1 MLDKINHPKM
11 QKEND
16 ETKTQLEDIVE
27 EKEGTCEDKF
37 NDNISFSQASE
48 SSGMSSKFI
57 FRGNYWSK
65 Y

>member
-1 MLDKINHPKM
+1 M
-11 QKEND
+11 QQEND